1 MKHPDNIA
9 DLLQVTDKLYHK
21 GIECTSPITLI
32 YRNQDMF
39 IFVLKHIH
47 VHGYNIL
54 RLSVFFFFSFFNF
67 FLYYIEII
75 NMWLIVK

>member
-1 MKHPDNIA
+1 MWRKMKHPDNIA

-39 IFVLKHIH
+39 IFEFV
-47 VHGYNIL
+47 
-54 RLSVFFFFSFFNF
+54 
-67 FLYYIEII
+67 
-75 NMWLIVK
+75 